1 VNEKSDVLAAKLAP
15 YRAEPG
21 ILAALL
27 ISRDGFIVA
36 SDAEPG
42 FNVEAV
48 AAQVGGIIDI
58 GARLAVEL
66 GQRTARYLT
75 IELDTLN
82 VVLAP
87 FGDELMLVLAG
98 DPATLRCE
106 YRFVRAGS

>member
-1 VNEKSDVLAAKLAP
+1 MNEKSDALAAKLAP

-21 ILAALL
+21 VVAALL
-27 ISRDGFIVA
+27 ISRDGFVVA
-36 SDAEPG
+36 SDADED

-58 GARLAVEL
+58 GARLATEL
-66 GQRTARYLT
+66 GQQTTRYLT
-75 IELDTLN
+75 IELDSLN

-106 YRFVRAGS
+106 YRLVRAGS